1 MTKRFRGS
9 CTAMLV
15 GKDASIDGSTMI
27 ARDND
32 AHGSIEP
39 QRFIVVKPEDQKQ
52 DYQSTITGLKI
63 KLPADPMK
71 YTLTPRTILTEG
83 IWGASGINSANVAM
97 SATETI
103 TTNSRILGVDPYN
116 YDGISEEDLEVIVLP
131 YIHSAR
137 EGVERLGKLLEKYG
151 TYEPNGIS
159 FADKDEIWWLETIGG
174 HNWAAVKI
182 PDDAYVV
189 APNRMNI
196 DDFDFDSDDTM
207 ASTNLKSIIDEY
219 HLNPDRDKIN
229 LRHIF
234 GSSTIRDSEYNNP
247 RAWYIQKL
255 FNPEIEQDPRDQ
267 DLPFICHS
275 KKKLSLEDIKFALGT
290 HYENTPYDVYGHMG
304 SEDEKKMF
312 RPIGINRNHSLH
324 VLQIRNGV
332 PDEIAGIHW
341 VAFGVNTFDT
351 IVPFYANIEDTPATY
366 RDTPAKFDPHSIY
379 WLSKAMGL
387 LGDYDYDLYQDSRN
401 TFELEAVAKF
411 RNIQI
416 EADKEAT
423 KQSDVP
429 AFLTKINQQLADEAY
444 DRTVALFGEMIDLG
458 SPKMKLHF
466 DLMG

>member
-1 MTKRFRGS
+1 MEKVFRGS

-15 GKDASIDGSTMI
+15 GKDATIDGSTMI

-39 QRFIVVKPEDQKQ
+39 QRFIVIKPEDQKKN
-52 DYQSTITGLKI
+52 YKSVITGLELE
-63 KLPADPMK
+63 LPDNPMK
-71 YTLTPRTILTEG
+71 YTLTPRSILTEG
-83 IWGASGINSANVAM
+83 IWGASGINSDNVAM

-116 YDGISEEDLEVIVLP
+116 MAGIGEEDLEVIVLP

-137 EGVERLGKLLEKYG
+137 EGVERLGSLLEKYG

-159 FADKDEIWWLETIGG
+159 FADKDEIWWLETIAG
-174 HNWAAVKI
+174 HNWAAIKI

-196 DDFDFDSDDTM
+196 DDFDFDSEDTLC
-207 ASTNLKSIIDEY
+207 STGLRELIDEY
-219 HLNPDRDKIN
+219 HLNPDKDGTN

-247 RAWYIQKL
+247 RAWYIQKC

-275 KKKLSLEDIKFALGT
+275 NKKLSIEDIKFALGT
-290 HYENTPYDVYGHMG
+290 HYENTPYDAYGLMG
-304 SEDEKKMF
+304 TDEEKKMF
-312 RPIGINRNHSLH
+312 RPVGINRNHSLH
-324 VLQIRNGV
+324 ILQIRNNV
-332 PDEIAGIHW
+332 PESIAGIHW
-341 VAFGVNTFDT
+341 LAFGVNTFNT
-351 IVPFYANIEDTPATY
+351 IVPFYANVNDTPPVY
-366 RDTPAKFDPHSIY
+366 RDTPTVFNPNSIY
-379 WLSKAMGL
+379 WLSRAMGL
-387 LGDYDYDLYQDSRN
+387 LGDNNYDLYQDSRN

-416 EADKEAT
+416 ETDKGIGSQDNIADYLTAANDKIATEAM
-423 KQSDVP
+423 
-429 AFLTKINQQLADEAY
+429 N
-444 DRTVALFGEMIDLG
+444 RTITLFGNMIELG
-458 SPKMKLHF
+458 SPEMKLHF
-466 DLMG
+466 DLKG